1 MRATVG
7 IAMLAVGFIITIV
20 GAVLDARLSTALYA
34 AGLLLMVGDVVLL
47 EVERR
52 Q

>member
-1 MRATVG
+1 
-7 IAMLAVGFIITIV
+7 MLAVGLIITIV
-20 GAVLDARLSTALYA
+20 GAAIDAGVSIGLYA
-34 AGLLLMVGDVVLL
+34 AGLLLMVGGVALL